1 MKTDLQLL
9 DVTGLN
15 DSSVEVNFELNS
27 NSSRGENLVYNEMSD
42 FPIRSRTEIETLTEN
57 MMVLRDLSAR
67 LGFMSR
73 EIKYLMN
80 LK

>member
-9 DVTGLN
+9 DVTN
-15 DSSVEVNFELNS
+15 ITDNSPSSDLDLI
-27 NSSRGENLVYNEMSD
+27 SSLVIGKNLVYNEMSD
-42 FPIRSRTEIETLTEN
+42 FPVRRRTELETLTEN
-57 MMVLRDLSAR
+57 MMTLSDLNDR
-67 LGFMSR
+67 LAFMSE